1 MNLHCNFGLIT
12 VIFLHVIRQCQR
24 LQLPTDPKEI
34 LFDIFIIG
42 TSLTCV
48 KIKGSFL
55 CQTSV
60 KGWRFSWVQLFFSSY
75 NRCLHFCRPFLPS
88 PPDFIGYVTNA
99 WDLQLLSFDIW
110 LFDIL
115 SFSETATEWLEM
127 LEYLKPLQLHFTKD
141 FAEIVFCRFLG

>member
-1 MNLHCNFGLIT
+1 MNLHCDFGLST
-12 VIFLHVIRQCQR
+12 VIFLHVIWQCQR
-24 LQLPTDPKEI
+24 LQLPTDPEEI
-34 LFDIFIIG
+34 LFDVFIIG

>member
-1 MNLHCNFGLIT
+1 MWYDNVKGYNCQMTPRKF
-12 VIFLHVIRQCQR
+12 FLTF
-24 LQLPTDPKEI
+24 LY
-34 LFDIFIIG
+34 IG

-75 NRCLHFCRPFLPS
+75 NRCLHFYWPFLPS
-88 PPDFIGYVTNA
+88 PPDFIGYVTDA
-99 WDLQLLSFDIW
+99 WDLKLLSFDIW

-141 FAEIVFCRFLG
+141 FAEIVFCRFLE